1 MDKVE
6 LGLRK
11 EFKVLIVF
19 GIVASVGYYY
29 WFKKKK
35 EQK

>member
-19 GIVASVGYYY
+19 GVLASVGYYY

-35 EQK
+35 DKK

>member
-6 LGLRK
+6 LGLRR

-19 GIVASVGYYY
+19 GVLASVGYYY
-29 WFKKKK
+29 WLKKKK

>member
-1 MDKVE
+1 MDKVQ
-6 LGLRK
+6 LGLRR
-11 EFKVLIVF
+11 EVKVLIVF

-29 WFKKKK
+29 WLKKKK